1 MYLSTLCVYLYSY
14 YFKKALT
21 VYKAFNKKKLFS
33 VYKAFE
39 TLVLFNVFCQH
50 RFTLQFAMSKS
61 NQVIKQIFKP
71 L

>member
-21 VYKAFNKKKLFS
+21 DMFHKKKLFS